1 MGDLMMYDL
10 CGAGFSVFAQSIFEC
25 VNFYCPNRGAM
36 GIIVVACPPWRIT
49 LLYRIPMGSFDC
61 VMSRPI
67 TVVR

>member
-1 MGDLMMYDL
+1 MGDLMMSDL
-10 CGAGFSVFAQSIFEC
+10 CGAGFNVLRKAFFVFT
-25 VNFYCPNRGAM
+25 NFYCPNRGAM

-49 LLYRIPMGSFDC
+49 LLYHIPLGSFDC